1 MSVNAFGLSPK
12 VAGTIRKI
20 LAAFPEVERAVIYG
34 SRAKG
39 THKPGSDIDLTLFGD
54 RLTSDI
60 RNRIAARL
68 DDSPIPHTMDLS
80 LYAELDHAQLREHI
94 DSVGIVFYERGSLW
108 AAESAQQAADD
119 QAEGAE

>member
-1 MSVNAFGLSPK
+1 VSVDAFGLSPK

-20 LAAFPEVERAVIYG
+20 LAAFPEVEKAVIYG

-60 RNRIAARL
+60 RSRIAARL
-68 DDSPIPHTMDLS
+68 DDSPIPHTIDLS
-80 LYAELDHAQLREHI
+80 LYAELDHAKLREHI
-94 DSVGIVFYERGSLW
+94 DRVGVVFYERP
-108 AAESAQQAADD
+108 SAGQHRACTEPV
-119 QAEGAE
+119 EGALL

>member
-20 LAAFPEVERAVIYG
+20 LAAFPEVEKAVIYG

-60 RNRIAARL
+60 RGRIAARL
-68 DDSPIPHTMDLS
+68 DDAPIPHTMDLS
-80 LYAELDHAQLREHI
+80 LYAELDHAKLREHI
-94 DSVGIVFYERGSLW
+94 DRVGVVFYERLRVW

-119 QAEGAE
+119 QAERSG